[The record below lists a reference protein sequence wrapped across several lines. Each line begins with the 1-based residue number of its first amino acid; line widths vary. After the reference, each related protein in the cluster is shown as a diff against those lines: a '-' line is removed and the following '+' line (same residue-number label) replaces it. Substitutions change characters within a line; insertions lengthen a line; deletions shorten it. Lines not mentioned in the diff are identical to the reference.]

1 MPRGV
6 WGALGGLPRYGKRV
20 EIEQTALPG
29 IGLKHEFATQSG
41 RRIAVVSHRA
51 GRRDLVI
58 YDRFDPDR
66 ACEAIQLN
74 DEEAD
79 ALVELL
85 GAPRIV
91 QRLNDLHR
99 EVEGLV
105 SLQLPILGGSPYDG
119 RTLGEARIRTRTGAS
134 VVAVVR
140 AGQVHASPTPDF
152 SFAAGDVVVVVGDE
166 ENTSAVADILTDG

>member
-1 MPRGV
+1 M
-6 WGALGGLPRYGKRV
+6 

-29 IGLKHEFATQSG
+29 IGLKHEFTTQSG
-41 RRIAVVSHRA
+41 RRIAVVSHRG

-58 YDRFDPDR
+58 YDRHDPDR
-66 ACEAIQLN
+66 ACEAVQLN

-91 QRLNDLHR
+91 QRLNALHR

-105 SLQLPILGGSPYDG
+105 SVQLPILDDSPYAG
-119 RTLGEARIRTRTGAS
+119 RPMGDARVRTRTGAS
-134 VVAVVR
+134 IVAVVR
-140 AGQVHASPTPDF
+140 GGQVHASPNPDF
-152 SFAAGDVVVVVGDE
+152 PLASGDVVVVVGSPE
-166 ENTSAVADILTDG
+166 STSAVADILSHG

>member
-1 MPRGV
+1 M
-6 WGALGGLPRYGKRV
+6 

-29 IGLKHEFATQSG
+29 IGLKHEFTTHAG
-41 RRIAVVSHRA
+41 RRIAVVSHRT

-58 YDRFDPDR
+58 YDRHDPDR

-91 QRLNDLHR
+91 QRLNALHR

-105 SLQLPILGGSPYDG
+105 SVQLPILEGSPYADRPMG
-119 RTLGEARIRTRTGAS
+119 DARVRTRTGAS
-134 VVAVVR
+134 IVAVVR
-140 AGQVHASPTPDF
+140 GGQVHASPTPDF
-152 SFAAGDVVVVVGDE
+152 PLASGDVVVVVGSPE
-166 ENTSAVADILTDG
+166 STTAVADILSNG

>member
-1 MPRGV
+1 M
-6 WGALGGLPRYGKRV
+6 

-29 IGLKHEFATQSG
+29 IGLKHEFTTHTG
-41 RRIAVVSHRA
+41 RKIAVVSHRG
-51 GRRDLVI
+51 GRRDLVL
-58 YDRFDPDR
+58 YDRHDPDR

-91 QRLNDLHR
+91 ARLNALHR

-105 SLQLPILGGSPYDG
+105 SVQLPIPPGSPYAG
-119 RTLGEARIRTRTGAS
+119 RPMGEARVRTRTGAS
-134 VVAVVR
+134 LVAVVR
-140 AGQVHASPTPDF
+140 AGQVHTSPTPDF
-152 SFAAGDVVVVVGDE
+152 PLAAGDVVVVVGGTE
-166 ENTSAVADILTDG
+166 ATSAVADILTGG

>member
-1 MPRGV
+1 M
-6 WGALGGLPRYGKRV
+6 

-29 IGLKHEFATQSG
+29 IGLKHEFGTQSG
-41 RRIAVVSHRA
+41 RRVAVVSHRS
-51 GRRDLVI
+51 GRRDLII
-58 YDRFDPDR
+58 YDRSDPDR

-91 QRLNDLHR
+91 QRLNALHR
-99 EVEGLV
+99 EIEGLV
-105 SLQLPILGGSPYDG
+105 SLQLTILPGSPYDG
-119 RTLGEARIRTRTGAS
+119 RTLGDARIRTRTGAS

-140 AGQVHASPTPDF
+140 GPQVNASPTPDF
-152 SFAAGDVVVVVGDE
+152 RFEAGDVVVVVGDAD
-166 ENTSAVADILTDG
+166 TTAAAADILTDG